1 MHSQFAETDATI
13 VYEDVG
19 VNTARD
25 LLQASTFVR
34 RPRKKIKTKKTNEER
49 KERKRLKKKTKR
61 KPEEEDNEEGRMKAR
76 ENTLKT

>member
-25 LLQASTFVR
+25 LLQAGTFV
-34 RPRKKIKTKKTNEER
+34 RPRKKNQDKENKRRKKR
-49 KERKRLKKKTKR
+49 KEKAQKENKKKTR
-61 KPEEEDNEEGRMKAR
+61 RRRDHPQ
-76 ENTLKT
+76 T